1 MHKWATAV
9 LFIFTAPIAL
19 VLIVFSI
26 QYTRSGYSYGKLSFE
41 PNKAGYRLFLSVPN
55 YDSSDTVALSTRAKD
70 ARAALLKKFLQ
81 KYNSPLEPLSDFIV
95 YQADKNSIDYRLI
108 PAIAMQESTG
118 CKFIPDD
125 SFNCWGYGIYGDKV
139 LKFENYELAI
149 ERVTS
154 GLKKDYYDKGLN
166 SPQAIMHKY
175 TPPSI
180 ALGGPWASGVEFFF
194 DQIENPVN

>member
-1 MHKWATAV
+1 MHKWLTAV
-9 LFIFTAPIAL
+9 IFIFTAPMAFI
-19 VLIVFSI
+19 LIFYSA
-26 QYTRSGYSYGKLSFE
+26 QYLSPDKLNHSLAFE
-41 PNKAGYRLFLSVPN
+41 PNVAGYRLFLSVPN
-55 YDSSDTVALSTRAKD
+55 SDNSDSLGMASHASD
-70 ARAALLKKFLQ
+70 ARSALLKKFFK
-81 KYNSPLEPLSDFIV
+81 KYKSPLEPLSEYIV
-95 YQADKNSIDYRLI
+95 YQADNYGIDYRLI

-118 CKFIPDD
+118 CKFIPEE

-139 LKFENYELAI
+139 LRFESYEHGV

-154 GLKKDYYDKGLN
+154 GLKKNYVDKGLT

-194 DQIENPVN
+194 DQIENPSE